1 MTGRTLICRR
11 HKGRNRAARLAAN
24 TTFYVRASLI
34 FLGVLSIVVAF
45 ASEASAQQ
53 ANAKNALVLFSGIRT
68 DNQFLDLIE
77 PVIRARV
84 PGPITFYDAYLI
96 YNQNEEKG
104 KSSWQSEAETLRST
118 YAGVKFDIVIA
129 VSSQAIHFT
138 VQYRDKLFPGVPI
151 VITQVDRREIEG
163 RIWPGVTGLTFSMG
177 IGETIDLALRLQPD
191 TKAVAVISMP
201 DSPWL
206 AITHSE
212 LLRRQNKVREI
223 DFVEPPNRAL
233 LEKVATLPP
242 HTVVLFQLAPDSR
255 RSEFGG
261 WDLLDGVAQRFP
273 TYSAWRTLCLNHGCI
288 GGAYGSTDQIRS
300 TGEIAARVLSGER
313 PEDIPIEQ
321 SFPLQDT
328 VDWRALHKWHIPE
341 SALPS
346 ASVVLYREPT
356 LWERGRK
363 YFLAGIAVIVVQTLL
378 ILALLWQRARKRKAE
393 AVLRESE
400 KRFRV
405 MADGTPSL
413 IWMCDDRGKVTY
425 LNEQRLLF
433 TGSDPHGSYG
443 DTWIGYI
450 HPDDLDD
457 VKNALSTALKDR
469 QPFSKE
475 YRLRR
480 VDGMYRWMFDVAA
493 PRVNG
498 DGSFAGFIG
507 SAADVTDQKLA
518 RKALETVSGQLVAA
532 QEKERSRLAREL
544 HDDICQRLAMIS
556 FKIEK
561 ANKSWGRAQS
571 SIPDQ
576 LEQIW
581 QHCSK
586 LAGDVQALSHELHPS
601 ILYNL
606 GLATAVK
613 SFCREIS
620 EQNDAV
626 VDVVT
631 SDIRNSLPR
640 EVSLSLFR
648 VVQEALHNAVK
659 YSGQKHFEVRLLRKD
674 GEIELE
680 VSDEGVG
687 FDAAS
692 IKDGAGLGLVSMAER
707 IHQVNGTFNIESEP
721 NGGTQIQ
728 ARVPIATHPKDITA
742 AVN

>member
-1 MTGRTLICRR
+1 MTGCTLICRR

-24 TTFYVRASLI
+24 TTFSVRASLI

-45 ASEASAQQ
+45 ASGASAQQ

-96 YNQNEEKG
+96 YNQEEEKG

-129 VSSQAIHFT
+129 VSSQAIHFA

-151 VITQVDRREIEG
+151 VITQVDRREIDG
-163 RIWPGVTGLTFSMG
+163 RIWPGVTGLTLSMG

-233 LEKVATLPP
+233 L
-242 HTVVLFQLAPDSR
+242 
-255 RSEFGG
+255 
-261 WDLLDGVAQRFP
+261 
-273 TYSAWRTLCLNHGCI
+273 
-288 GGAYGSTDQIRS
+288 
-300 TGEIAARVLSGER
+300 
-313 PEDIPIEQ
+313 
-321 SFPLQDT
+321 
-328 VDWRALHKWHIPE
+328 
-341 SALPS
+341 
-346 ASVVLYREPT
+346 
-356 LWERGRK
+356 
-363 YFLAGIAVIVVQTLL
+363 AVIVVQTLL

-405 MADGTPSL
+405 MADSTPSL
-413 IWMCDDRGKVTY
+413 IWMCDDKGKVTY

-433 TGSDPHGSYG
+433 TGSDPHAGYG

-450 HPDDLDD
+450 HPDDLDH
-457 VKNALSTALKDR
+457 VKNALSKALKDR

-493 PRVNG
+493 PRING
-498 DGSFAGFIG
+498 DGAFAGFIG
-507 SAADVTDQKLA
+507 SAADITDQKLA
-518 RKALETVSGQLVAA
+518 REALETVSGQLIAA

-561 ANKSWGRAQS
+561 ANKSWGRAPS

-601 ILYNL
+601 ILENL

-631 SDIRNSLPR
+631 SDIPNSLPR

-692 IKDGAGLGLVSMAER
+692 IKGGAGLGLVSMAER

-721 NGGTQIQ
+721 NGGTRIQ
-728 ARVPIATHPKDITA
+728 ARVPIATQPKDITA